1 MPTKGVLGVGQMAK
15 YCRVN
20 RLTIQRWINNG
31 MIKAFSLPGGFF
43 RVEIPDFVDF
53 LKKYNMPI
61 PDDLAEY
68 RDKRI
73 LVIDDEPE
81 VTKLV
86 AATLEGKPYEIK
98 TVNSGVEG
106 CIELGTFK
114 PSLVILD
121 IMMPGVDGVQVCREI
136 RRNEVTSH
144 TQILV
149 ITGYPEDER
158 VKAIR
163 EMGIEDVLAKPF
175 GSEELVDRVEKIL
188 SQPIVKKVPRVRRR
202 RKKAEAG
209 EENNETAETES

>member
-43 RVEIPDFVDF
+43 RVEIHDFVDF

-61 PDDLAEY
+61 PDDLAEF

-81 VTKLV
+81 VTKV
-86 AATLEGKPYEIK
+86 ISSSLEGKPYEIK
-98 TVNSGVEG
+98 SVNSGIEG
-106 CIELGTFK
+106 CIVLGTFK

-121 IMMPGVDGVQVCREI
+121 VMMPGFDGVQVCREI
-136 RRNEVTSH
+136 RKNEVTAH

-149 ITGYPEDER
+149 ITGFPEDER
-158 VKAIR
+158 IKAIK
-163 EMGIEDVLAKPF
+163 EMDIEEILIKPF
-175 GSEELVDRVEKIL
+175 NPDDLVEKVDRIL
-188 SQPIVKKVPRVRRR
+188 SQPLIKRVPRVRRR
-202 RKKAEAG
+202 KKVEEAAAE
-209 EENNETAETES
+209 

>member
-43 RVEIPDFVDF
+43 RVEIPDFVEF
-53 LKKYNMPI
+53 LKKYNMPM
-61 PDDLAEY
+61 PEDLAEF

-81 VTKLV
+81 VTSV
-86 AATLEGKPYEIK
+86 IASALEGKPYDVK
-98 TVNSGVEG
+98 AVNSGIEG
-106 CIELGTFK
+106 CIVLGTFK

-121 IMMPGVDGVQVCREI
+121 VMMPGFDGVQVCREI
-136 RRNEVTSH
+136 RRNEVTTH

-149 ITGYPEDER
+149 VTGFPEDER
-158 VKAIR
+158 IKAIK
-163 EMGIEDVLAKPF
+163 ELGIEDILIKPF
-175 GSEELVDRVEKIL
+175 KPAELVEKVEKIL
-188 SQPIVKKVPRVRRR
+188 SQPLVKKVPRLRRRR
-202 RKKAEAG
+202 RKAES
-209 EENNETAETES
+209 TDSTESME